1 MSTCSS
7 LTSSSLHRLLAGY
20 RCTLGALTTAVL
32 LSATPM
38 AAQAVAAHQHGVAEL
53 TLAQDG
59 DQVLVQLDSPMANLV
74 GFEGKP
80 ANDEQRAAMQ
90 DLKTK
95 LDLPLI
101 AIKDCQL
108 LDMEA
113 SYPQADHDDHDGHDD
128 HEEHAHGE
136 HDHDDHN
143 HDEHDHDEHD
153 HDEHDHDEHDHDDHA
168 VHSDLSAHWV
178 FECSTSSLQ
187 LSTRLFEYFPGMV
200 TLNLQWSTPQGQ
212 GAALWQTDGE
222 LTLD

>member
-1 MSTCSS
+1 MSTCSL
-7 LTSSSLHRLLAGY
+7 LTSSSLHRLLAGS

-38 AAQAVAAHQHGVAEL
+38 AAQAATAHQHGVAEL

-59 DQVLVQLDSPMANLV
+59 DQVLVQLDSSMANLV
-74 GFEGKP
+74 AFEGKP

-113 SYPQADHDDHDGHDD
+113 SYPQADHDDH
-128 HEEHAHGE
+128 EEHAHGE
-136 HDHDDHN
+136 HDHA
-143 HDEHDHDEHD
+143 EHDHEDHD
-153 HDEHDHDEHDHDDHA
+153 HDGHA

-178 FECSTSSLQ
+178 FECSASSLQ
-187 LSTRLFEYFPGMV
+187 LSTRLFEYFSGMV
-200 TLNLQWSTPQGQ
+200 TLNLQWSTAQGQ

>member
-7 LTSSSLHRLLAGY
+7 LTPSSLHRLLAGY

-38 AAQAVAAHQHGVAEL
+38 AAQAAAAHQHGVAEL

-113 SYPQADHDDHDGHDD
+113 SYPQADHDDH
-128 HEEHAHGE
+128 EEHAHGE
-136 HDHDDHN
+136 HDHDEHE
-143 HDEHDHDEHD
+143 HEEHDHDG
-153 HDEHDHDEHDHDDHA
+153 HA

-178 FECSTSSLQ
+178 FECGTSSLQ

-200 TLNLQWSTPQGQ
+200 TLNLQWSTAQGQ

-222 LTLD
+222 LALD